1 MIIDLTEIINS
12 KVILVLTIVLLKDR
26 RYLLLS
32 LISVRLRIHRLH
44 EFDETYATCLL
55 HIELRHYLVSGLAI
69 RIETVLSEEE
79 FEVVGEEHAHT
90 GGVIGIED
98 FLQVNDVLIIE
109 RTCDV

>member
-79 FEVVGEEHAHT
+79 FEEINNLREYSLLKYYNTASKSRYTFICQNVL
-90 GGVIGIED
+90 
-98 FLQVNDVLIIE
+98 FL
-109 RTCDV
+109 